1 MVPTLFFSLEMSSQ
15 QLTARALSMLSGN
28 GLSDIPKINSH
39 DPDLW
44 HILARTAEIMM
55 TCSMP

>member
-1 MVPTLFFSLEMSSQ
+1 MSSQ